1 MLLALAA
8 VGLGA
13 APVDAPALFTPDALA
28 PAAHGA
34 QVRQRSAGAVH
45 IVAIGDSV
53 PAGAACPGC
62 TPFPFRY
69 GQRFAAATGTRVSV
83 QDLAVGGLDSA
94 GLLASLVSA
103 TPQAAAVA
111 TADVVV
117 VTIGANDLVPARSDY
132 SAQRCGGPD
141 DLDCFRA
148 LLPGVRAHLAA
159 ALERIAVLR
168 GHAPTTVL
176 VTDYWNVFEDGG
188 SAVAELGRDAVA
200 DARTVTRAE
209 NQVLCSTAAAAGA
222 TCVDLYVP
230 FLGPTGDGDPT
241 RLLAADGDH
250 LSRAGHDLIAAT
262 LLASYPCRPSG
273 CA

>member
-13 APVDAPALFTPDALA
+13 TPVGAPALFTPEPSA

-34 QVRQRSAGAVH
+34 PARQRPAGPLR

-53 PAGAACPGC
+53 PAGAACSGC
-62 TPFPFRY
+62 TPFPYRY
-69 GQRFAAATGTRVSV
+69 GERFAAATGTPVSV

-111 TADVVV
+111 TADVVL
-117 VTIGANDLVPARSDY
+117 VTIGANDLVPARPDY
-132 SAQRCGGPD
+132 AAGQCGGPD
-141 DLDCFRA
+141 DLDCFRT

-176 VTDYWNVFEDGG
+176 VTDYWNVFEDGA
-188 SAVAELGRDAVA
+188 SAVSELGRDAVD

-209 NQVLCSTAAAAGA
+209 NQVLCAAAAAARA
-222 TCVDLYVP
+222 TCVDLYAP
-230 FLGPTGDGDPT
+230 FLGPTGDRDPT

-250 LSRAGHDLIAAT
+250 PSQAGHDLIAAT
-262 LLASYPCRPSG
+262 LLAAYPCRPSG